1 MVETRGFVA
10 AVEAADAMVKAA
22 AVELVGIQR
31 VDPGDVHGRRARRRR
46 RRARGLR
53 RRRRARRARRRAA
66 LRACHRPAH
75 ERRSRG
81 GDRAARAAPRRRRW
95 RRMSSKGDGTHEQ
108 LLPAL
113 VGLHRPHAAAVR
125 RLRRLGDPG
134 RRADRRHGRAVRR
147 GGAVERD
154 LPRRR
159 RRAQGRRREARDAVH
174 RARVRAARG
183 ALVRAVGR
191 AGRRPRGARVHR
203 ADGRRRDDADRSRA
217 TR

>member
-22 AVELVGIQR
+22 DVELVGIQR
-31 VDPGDVHGRRARRRR
+31 VDPAMCTVVVRGDVGA
-46 RRARGLR
+46 RARGLR

-66 LRACHRPAH
+66 LGARHRPAH
-75 ERRSRG
+75 ERRGRG
-81 GDRAARAAPRRRRW
+81 GNRAAAGRQEDDGGEE
-95 RRMSSKGDGTHEQ
+95 MSSKGDGTHEQ

-125 RLRRLGDPG
+125 RLRGLGDPG

-147 GGAVERD
+147 GGALERD

-203 ADGRRRDDADRSRA
+203 ADGRRRDAPDRSSRS
-217 TR
+217 R